1 MGGEEGQFN
10 ALEGRVP
17 GIWSSL
23 GDMDGD
29 GRGGKKDSG
38 DELGNNEI
46 NYGLQF
52 NAIN

>member
-29 GRGGKKDSG
+29 GREGKKG
-38 DELGNNEI
+38 FG
-46 NYGLQF
+46 
-52 NAIN
+52 